1 MINAMGEVLNQKTL
15 AEYKVIED
23 RYLTLK
29 RYLRILIKNNRLDV
43 QSIES
48 IESILYAL
56 DPPLPISYEEESEEE

>member
-15 AEYKVIED
+15 AEYKIIED

-29 RYLRILIKNNRLDV
+29 RYLRILIKNNRLDI
-43 QSIES
+43 QS

>member
-29 RYLRILIKNNRLDV
+29 RYLRILIKNNRLDI
-43 QSIES
+43 QS

-56 DPPLPISYEEESEEE
+56 DPSLPISFEEESEEE

>member
-15 AEYKVIED
+15 AEYKIIED

-29 RYLRILIKNNRLDV
+29 RYLRILIKNNRLDI
-43 QSIES
+43 QS

-56 DPPLPISYEEESEEE
+56 DPEPPISYEEESEEE

>member
-29 RYLRILIKNNRLDV
+29 RYLRILIKNNRLDI
-43 QSIES
+43 QS

-56 DPPLPISYEEESEEE
+56 DPSLPISYEEESEEE